1 MAIEVKDRAE
11 QVDPSRMVL
20 GKNSRQRKKILPRSK
35 KGIAILIII
44 LFLLVSVLA
53 TALYYYNNRSS
64 DAPVDPK
71 DQMSEE
77 MNLLKDYKPRP
88 TEDLRYEFK

>member
-1 MAIEVKDRAE
+1 
-11 QVDPSRMVL
+11 
-20 GKNSRQRKKILPRSK
+20 
-35 KGIAILIII
+35 
-44 LFLLVSVLA
+44 VSVLA

>member
-20 GKNSRQRKKILPRSK
+20 GKNSRQKKKILPRSK

-44 LFLLVSVLA
+44 SVSGLMSKAVLE
-53 TALYYYNNRSS
+53 N
-64 DAPVDPK
+64 
-71 DQMSEE
+71 
-77 MNLLKDYKPRP
+77 
-88 TEDLRYEFK
+88 

>member
-20 GKNSRQRKKILPRSK
+20 GKNSRQKKKILPRSK

-53 TALYYYNNRSS
+53 TALYYYNNRS
-64 DAPVDPK
+64 
-71 DQMSEE
+71 
-77 MNLLKDYKPRP
+77 
-88 TEDLRYEFK
+88 